1 MTADPDVERIL
12 VWPAETWSPAEVQR
26 VQERRSALHREQFAL
41 ADQAERDG
49 RNLSPEER
57 AAFDAIQA
65 EYDRL
70 SSAVP
75 SQR

>member
-1 MTADPDVERIL
+1 VTADPDIERIL
-12 VWPAETWSPAEVQR
+12 TWPPETWSPDEVQR
-26 VQERRSALHREQFAL
+26 VLERRSALHREQFTL

-49 RNLSPEER
+49 RNLSSDER
-57 AAFDAIQA
+57 VAFDAMQA

-70 SSAVP
+70 SAAVP

>member
-1 MTADPDVERIL
+1 VTADPDIERIL
-12 VWPAETWSPAEVQR
+12 TWPPETWSPDEMQR
-26 VQERRSALHREQFAL
+26 VQERRSAVHREQFTL

-57 AAFDAIQA
+57 GTFDALQA

-70 SSAVP
+70 STAVP